1 MYKKDIKE
9 INAVVLEERDCGHIF
24 CDFDDRDNDLR
35 EIAALLGVEAYD
47 EDDLLDMLQTEF
59 DNANLGATIWSNDTC
74 NYIECVKSIKPV
86 KIVLEKLGLKIK
98 KEYTS
103 NGSDYDSYIIEL
115 EDLSGANFKNTKDKL
130 RVEEA
135 LEYYYSLH

>member
-9 INAVVLEERDCGHIF
+9 INAVVSEERECGHIF
-24 CDFDDRDNDLR
+24 CDFDDHDHDLR
-35 EIAALLGVEAYD
+35 EIADLLGVETLD
-47 EDDLLDMLQTEF
+47 EDELLDELQNKF
-59 DNANLGATIWSNDTC
+59 DDANLGATIWSNDTC

-86 KIVLEKLGLKIK
+86 KIVIEKMGLKIK

-115 EDLSGANFKNTKDKL
+115 EDLSGANFKNDKDKA
-130 RVEEA
+130 RIEEA